1 MRRKK
6 RIDNTRQTLLQ
17 HLSFTLDQSQDW
29 INSYNHSVI
38 DTNLNIIKILNV
50 LNDEVMYCL
59 VVLLYFLHSSC
70 TIHLHSLF
78 VNRAENERQ
87 LLVYI
92 YENFWSE
99 NCQSCLSW
107 LRSIIEILHSH
118 RIRYCHNNY
127 CSFGC
132 DSSDFY
138 NI

>member
-17 HLSFTLDQSQDW
+17 HRSLSLDQSQDW

-92 YENFWSE
+92 WELLVRKLSE
-99 NCQSCLSW
+99 LS
-107 LRSIIEILHSH
+107 IMTQIYYKEILHSH
-118 RIRYCHNNY
+118 RIRYC
-127 CSFGC
+127 SFRC